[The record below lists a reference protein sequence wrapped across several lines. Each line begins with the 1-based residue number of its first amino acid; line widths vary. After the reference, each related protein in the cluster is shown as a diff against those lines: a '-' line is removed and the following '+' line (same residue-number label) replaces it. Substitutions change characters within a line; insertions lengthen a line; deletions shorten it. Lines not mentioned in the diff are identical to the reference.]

1 MHTHNASIF
10 QKISVELIV
19 LEHRNDTLYIGFE
32 SRTYGQNIVLHIG
45 IMSFFAF
52 FEDANSEYVIL
63 NGHIWGKSLNLV
75 SPYWM
80 LMVLEHPN
88 NILTCKLKA
97 DLFCNVTVVQSKTPL
112 VDCLKD
118 LRLNSLSCRGPDI
131 YKHFLRHWSF
141 SNLAGVD
148 SASWEIWAQWIVNVN
163 H

>member
-88 NILTCKLKA
+88 NILYRTCKLKA
-97 DLFCNVTVVQSKTPL
+97 DLFCNVMVHKQNISY
-112 VDCLKD
+112 CLHK
-118 LRLNSLSCRGPDI
+118 RFEVSLSCRGPDI
-131 YKHFLRHWSF
+131 YKQFLLHWSF
-141 SNLAGVD
+141 
-148 SASWEIWAQWIVNVN
+148 
-163 H
+163 